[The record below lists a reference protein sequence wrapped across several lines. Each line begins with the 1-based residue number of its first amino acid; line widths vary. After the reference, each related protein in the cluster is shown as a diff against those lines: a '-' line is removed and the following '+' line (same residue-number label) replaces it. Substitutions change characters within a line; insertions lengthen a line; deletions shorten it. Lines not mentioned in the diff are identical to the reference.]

1 MDHFALEGD
10 ELSEAQDSGTLY
22 RNFQGYATHSDC
34 DLVGLGITSISQVG
48 DCYSQNDRDLES
60 YYARIDKGKL
70 AVVRGVGLTED
81 DRIRHWVISQLMCY
95 GQIGFSAFTEQFDA
109 DFFTYFKE
117 AHPELGQLE
126 EDGLV
131 VIDEREITV
140 EPAGRLLVRNVCM
153 VFDAYI
159 PESATKRRFSRV
171 I

>member
-1 MDHFALEGD
+1 LNSFT
-10 ELSEAQDSGTLY
+10 S
-22 RNFQGYATHSDC
+22 
-34 DLVGLGITSISQVG
+34 VGGHLLFSPWNSSVSCFGLPG
-48 DCYSQNDRDLES
+48 CYSQNDRDLES

-81 DRIRHWVISQLMCY
+81 DRIRRWVISQLMCY
-95 GQIGFSAFTEQFDA
+95 GQVGFSAFTEQFDA